1 MESKEIMGHLDF
13 MIQTCR
19 RAARSV
25 KRRLH
30 PPVEEAYRELVKM
43 VQQRWDQEKDRAAQF
58 ERLAA
63 LKDKD
68 IADKIRALR
77 RRRQREREI

>member
-1 MESKEIMGHLDF
+1 MESKEIMEHLDL

-30 PPVEEAYRELVKM
+30 PPIEEAYRELVKM
-43 VQQRWDQEKDRAAQF
+43 VEKRYEQEKARAAQL
-58 ERLAA
+58 ERLR
-63 LKDKD
+63 KP
-68 IADKIRALR
+68 
-77 RRRQREREI
+77 